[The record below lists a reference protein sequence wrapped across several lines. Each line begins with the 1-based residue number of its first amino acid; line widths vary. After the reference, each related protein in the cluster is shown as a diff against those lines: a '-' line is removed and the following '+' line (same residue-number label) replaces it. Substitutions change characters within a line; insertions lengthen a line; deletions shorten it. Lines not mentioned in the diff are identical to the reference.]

1 MMCALVA
8 ASSCATKGDRV
19 KLSGAGATFP
29 APFYN
34 IVFKEYSKASGNDV
48 SYGGIGSGGGV
59 RSLADKTVD
68 FGATDVFLSLEEM
81 TEMGGDILHVPTA
94 LGAVV
99 MSYNLNGVDELRLTA
114 ALISAIYRGEIT
126 SWSDPR
132 LAEANPGVQFP
143 DKGITPVYRSDGSG
157 TTAIFSQYMSAV
169 DSLWSEAIGEGKS
182 LAFPAGVAAKG
193 NPGVAGVVAE
203 TDGAIGYI
211 GSEYALALSL
221 PSALLQNRAGSFV
234 KADSRSISAAAD
246 GVDIPDDTRTL
257 ITGSPHEEAYPLAA
271 FTWIIAFREQ
281 SYGRRTL
288 QTAQAF
294 ADLLRYVVS
303 PEGQDI
309 AVKTH
314 YAPLPPAVREKASSI
329 INSITYDG
337 EMLHQNI

>member
-68 FGATDVFLSLEEM
+68 FGATDVFLTQEEM
-81 TEMGGDILHVPTA
+81 TEMGGDIIHVPTA

-99 MSYNLNGVDELRLTA
+99 MSYNLKGVDELRLTA
-114 ALISAIYRGEIT
+114 ELISAIYRGEIT

-143 DKGITPVYRSDGSG
+143 EKGITPVYRSDGSG
-157 TTAIFSQYMSAV
+157 TTAIFSQYMTAV
-169 DSLWSEAIGEGKS
+169 DSLWKEAIGEGKS

-203 TDGAIGYI
+203 TEGSIGYI

-221 PSALLQNRAGSFV
+221 PSTLLQNHAGVFV

-246 GVDIPDDTRTL
+246 GIDIPDDTRAV
-257 ITGSPHEEAYPLAA
+257 IIDPPAAEAYPLAA
-271 FTWIIAFREQ
+271 FTWIIAYREQ
-281 SYGRRTL
+281 NYGRRTSSAAHAL
-288 QTAQAF
+288 AAM
-294 ADLLRYVVS
+294 LHYVVS

-314 YAPLPPAVREKASSI
+314 YAPLPPAVREKATAI
-329 INSITYDG
+329 INSMTYDG
-337 EMLHQNI
+337 EILHPE